1 MCLLVNCDIGLCPG
15 TQGVEYVRY
24 VTGLCLWTQ
33 GVEYVR
39 YDTGL
44 CLGTQGVEYVSYD
57 TGLFVYTWI
66 GVCHR
71 LNCDV

>member
-1 MCLLVNCDIGLCPG
+1 M
-15 TQGVEYVRY
+15 EYVRY
-24 VTGLCLWTQ
+24 DTGLCLWTQ

-66 GVCHR
+66 GVCHL